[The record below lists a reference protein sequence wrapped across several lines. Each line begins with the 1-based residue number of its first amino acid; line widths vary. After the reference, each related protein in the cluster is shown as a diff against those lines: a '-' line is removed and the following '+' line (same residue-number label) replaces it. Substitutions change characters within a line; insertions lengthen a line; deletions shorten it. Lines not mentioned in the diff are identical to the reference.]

1 MQILPYVR
9 THTLRM
15 KSTQSFI
22 HEAPGLTFCLSHLSH
37 LIYHMGCYQ
46 EATMITA

>member
-1 MQILPYVR
+1 VR

-22 HEAPGLTFCLSHLSH
+22 HEAPDELQHSRSFVEVQL
-37 LIYHMGCYQ
+37 HMMEVQPEEHCSNQ
-46 EATMITA
+46 A